1 MLPILLKDCKIL
13 ISFSIFLLILSVS
26 FAIIK
31 TKLVKGKG
39 ENSWHKRNAIR
50 IRWISTSK
58 RIPIKIQWHLCT
70 FTARLR
76 SII

>member
-1 MLPILLKDCKIL
+1 MLPILPKDCKIL
-13 ISFSIFLLILSVS
+13 ISFSIFLLILSVP

-31 TKLVKGKG
+31 IKLVKGKV
-39 ENSWHKRNAIR
+39 ENSWRKRIVIR
-50 IRWISTSK
+50 IRWIFISK